1 MSIGQGTIDATL
13 TADDV
18 RELLARA
25 YDPLPLDGKRVLV
38 IIPDGTRT
46 APIPLLF
53 RLLYEAIGRRVERL
67 DYLIAL
73 GTHPPMSEEAISG
86 LVGVS
91 ADERAERYPNV
102 RVFNHRWDLPE
113 SLQQIGV
120 INRDETARLTDGLL
134 IDEVPV
140 VLNRLIFDYDQLMIC
155 GPVFPHEV
163 VGFSGGAKYLF
174 PGIAGAD
181 IINFTHWL
189 GALVTSTHTIGVKDT
204 PVRRV
209 IHRAAEFVPR
219 PVLCMA
225 LVLEGTAFHGM
236 FIGAHAEAWSAAADL
251 SAQLNII
258 TLRHAYRRVLSM
270 PATIYDDLWTAAKA
284 MYKTEPIIADGGEVI
299 IYAPHISEISYTHG
313 KLIDAIGYHVRD
325 YFVKQWDQFKH
336 IPGGILAHST
346 HVKGS
351 GEFDSV
357 SGVETPRIQVT
368 LATGISEERCRR
380 VNLGYMDYR
389 EIDPQEWTG
398 REAEGI
404 LLVPHAGEM
413 LYRGEV
419 LFRAQAL
426 GDGDELHPQRNQGIS

>member
-1 MSIGQGTIDATL
+1 MVIGQGTIDATL
-13 TADDV
+13 EPDDV
-18 RELLARA
+18 RQLLSQAC
-25 YDPLPLDGKRVLV
+25 DPLPLDGKRVLV

-53 RLLYEAIGRRVERL
+53 RLLYATLGRRVRRL

-73 GTHPPMSEEAISG
+73 GTHPPMSEAAIAG

-91 ADERAERYPNV
+91 AAERAVHYPNV
-102 RVFNHRWDLPE
+102 QVFNHRWDLPD
-113 SLQQIGV
+113 SLQTIGL
-120 INRDETARLTDGLL
+120 ISRPEAARLTGGLL
-134 IDEVPV
+134 ADEVPV
-140 VLNRLIFDYDQLMIC
+140 VLNRLIFDYDQLLIC

-163 VGFSGGAKYLF
+163 AGFSGGAKYLF
-174 PGIAGAD
+174 PGIAGAE

-189 GALVTSTHTIGVKDT
+189 GALVTSMRTIGVKDT

-209 IHRAAEFVPR
+209 IHRAAEFVQR
-219 PVLCMA
+219 PLLCLA
-225 LVLEGTAFHGM
+225 LALKGTALHGLY
-236 FIGAHAEAWSAAADL
+236 IGPPVEAWSAAADL

-258 TLRHAYRRVLSM
+258 TLPHAFRRVLSM

-284 MYKTEPIIADGGEVI
+284 MYKTEPIVADGGEVI
-299 IYAPHISEISYTHG
+299 IYAPHITEISYTHG
-313 KLIDAIGYHVRD
+313 QLIDQVGYHVRD
-325 YFVKQWDQFKH
+325 YFLKQWARFAH

-346 HVKGS
+346 HVKGA

-357 SGVETPRIQVT
+357 TGIETPRIQVT
-368 LATGISEERCRR
+368 LATGIPAERCRR

-389 EIDPQEWTG
+389 EINPQEWTG

-419 LFRAQAL
+419 LLRAR
-426 GDGDELHPQRNQGIS
+426 EPV